1 MFVVSIDYKQSVRQT
16 AHVFDTAQAVFQF
29 LQLTSAHQRFFLGQL
44 FESTVLRL
52 SFQVFQTFDGLTNG
66 FPVSQHTAQP
76 AMVHEELVAAQSS
89 VFHRFAC
96 SAFSTNEKDFT
107 FTSRDL
113 VQFSQS
119 FVEHRYS
126 FLKVDDVNFV
136 TRTEDERLHFRVPV
150 TGLVTEVNTSL
161 EHVAHGNSCHD

>member
-1 MFVVSIDYKQSVRQT
+1 
-16 AHVFDTAQAVFQF
+16 
-29 LQLTSAHQRFFLGQL
+29 
-44 FESTVLRL
+44 
-52 SFQVFQTFDGLTNG
+52 
-66 FPVSQHTAQP
+66 
-76 AMVHEELVAAQSS
+76 MVHEELVVAQSS

-107 FTSRDL
+107 FARSNL

-119 FVEHRYS
+119 FVEHRYMFFS
-126 FLKVDDVNFV
+126 KVDDAGLSLRAPKMHGFI
-136 TRTEDERLHFRVPV
+136 FGFSV

>member
-1 MFVVSIDYKQSVRQT
+1 
-16 AHVFDTAQAVFQF
+16 
-29 LQLTSAHQRFFLGQL
+29 
-44 FESTVLRL
+44 
-52 SFQVFQTFDGLTNG
+52 
-66 FPVSQHTAQP
+66 
-76 AMVHEELVAAQSS
+76 MVHEELVAAQSS

-107 FTSRDL
+107 FARSNL

-136 TRTEDERLHFRVPV
+136 TRTEDERLHFRVPA

>member
-1 MFVVSIDYKQSVRQT
+1 
-16 AHVFDTAQAVFQF
+16 
-29 LQLTSAHQRFFLGQL
+29 
-44 FESTVLRL
+44 
-52 SFQVFQTFDGLTNG
+52 
-66 FPVSQHTAQP
+66 
-76 AMVHEELVAAQSS
+76 MVHEELVAAQSS

-96 SAFSTNEKDFT
+96 STFSTNEKDFT
-107 FTSRDL
+107 FARSNL

-150 TGLVTEVNTSL
+150 TGLVTEVNTGFKKL
-161 EHVAHGNSCHD
+161 FH